1 MLVLLA
7 AAGFVLLIACAN
19 VANLNLSR
27 MVRRERELAVRAALG
42 AGRVRMFRQLL
53 TESFMLAVIGGG
65 LGLLFSWG
73 ALNLLISFAA
83 RFTPRAREIHMD
95 GTVLLFTLA
104 VAVLTSLLSG
114 TAPALAARET
124 VVDGLKEGGAQST
137 IGAAD
142 ARVRSAADR
151 CAGGGFVPAA
161 DWRGA
166 DVAQLHEAAACGP
179 GLSTGKRIDDGDW
192 RWTSSSTT
200 PKTSSAPFLNPCW
213 KKSRRKAESN
223 RRPLR

>member
-1 MLVLLA
+1 MGYWVGDSSLGEELTPNARPTMLVLLG
-7 AAGFVLLIACAN
+7 AAGFVLLIACEN

-53 TESFMLAVIGGG
+53 PESFMLAVIGGG

-73 ALNLLISFAA
+73 ALSLLVSFAA

-95 GTVLLFTLA
+95 GWVLGFTFL

-114 TAPALAARET
+114 TAPALAARES
-124 VVDGLKEGGAQST
+124 VVGTLKEGGSQST
-137 IGAAD
+137 IGLGKH
-142 ARVRSAADR
+142 RMRSLLIV
-151 CAGGGFVPAA
+151 AGSGFLPAA

-166 DVAQLHEAAACGP
+166 NVAQL
-179 GLSTGKRIDDGDW
+179 
-192 RWTSSSTT
+192 
-200 PKTSSAPFLNPCW
+200 
-213 KKSRRKAESN
+213 
-223 RRPLR
+223 